1 MLCLD
6 CGAEMR
12 LVQVTE
18 DTTMFVSGYEH
29 HTWQCTG
36 CSTTERRMIF
46 TREKTPTPSVTIEQ
60 THVMRAKPVQ
70 TVPIE
75 PTSVQSAQTAPVETT
90 VQVKAS
96 QTKAVEKTQMPVQPA
111 IQTLPLR
118 TNAWV
123 KAVEKVHERETAQ
136 RKAADAAKRSA
147 EFKAFWD
154 NLLSVPSPSTSSE
167 RLSHQK
173 ADDLVR
179 SSAEPIASPAPTAPD
194 EPCRPEQRLRP
205 PRP

>member
-29 HTWQCTG
+29 HTWQCSG

-46 TREKTPTPSVTIEQ
+46 TREKTPTPSVTIEP
-60 THVMRAKPVQ
+60 THTMRAKPAQ

-75 PTSVQSAQTAPVETT
+75 PTSVQSAQAAPVETT
-90 VQVKAS
+90 VQDKAS
-96 QTKAVEKTQMPVQPA
+96 QTDAVETTQEVPVQPT

-118 TNAWV
+118 ANAWV
-123 KAVEKVHERETAQ
+123 KAVEKVHERQ
-136 RKAADAAKRSA
+136 KAADAAKRSA

-154 NLLSVPSPSTSSE
+154 NLLSDPSASTSSE
-167 RLSHQK
+167 RLSDQK

-179 SSAEPIASPAPTAPD
+179 SPAEPIASPAPTAPD

>member
-18 DTTMFVSGYEH
+18 DTTMLVSGYEH
-29 HTWQCTG
+29 HTWQCSG

-46 TREKTPTPSVTIEQ
+46 TREKTPTPSVTIEP
-60 THVMRAKPVQ
+60 THTMRAKPAQ

-75 PTSVQSAQTAPVETT
+75 PTSVQSAQAAPVETT
-90 VQVKAS
+90 VQDKAS
-96 QTKAVEKTQMPVQPA
+96 QTEAVETTQEVPVQPT

-118 TNAWV
+118 ANAWV
-123 KAVEKVHERETAQ
+123 KAVEKVRERETAQ

-147 EFKAFWD
+147 EFKVFWD

-179 SSAEPIASPAPTAPD
+179 SPAEPIASPAPNSTRRAMSPGTKA
-194 EPCRPEQRLRP
+194 
-205 PRP
+205 

>member
-46 TREKTPTPSVTIEQ
+46 TREKTPTPSVTIDP

-75 PTSVQSAQTAPVETT
+75 PTSVQSA
-90 VQVKAS
+90 
-96 QTKAVEKTQMPVQPA
+96 
-111 IQTLPLR
+111 
-118 TNAWV
+118 
-123 KAVEKVHERETAQ
+123 
-136 RKAADAAKRSA
+136 KR
-147 EFKAFWD
+147 
-154 NLLSVPSPSTSSE
+154 
-167 RLSHQK
+167 R
-173 ADDLVR
+173 R
-179 SSAEPIASPAPTAPD
+179 SKR
-194 EPCRPEQRLRP
+194 PCRSKRVKQRRSKRRRCPCNP
-205 PRP
+205 PSRRFHYGRMPG

>member
-1 MLCLD
+1 
-6 CGAEMR
+6 
-12 LVQVTE
+12 
-18 DTTMFVSGYEH
+18 MFVSGYEH
-29 HTWQCTG
+29 HTWQCSG

-46 TREKTPTPSVTIEQ
+46 TREKTPTPSVTIDP

-123 KAVEKVHERETAQ
+123 KAVEKVHERQ
-136 RKAADAAKRSA
+136 KAADAAKRSA

-179 SSAEPIASPAPTAPD
+179 SSAEPVASPAPTAPD
-194 EPCRPEQRLRP
+194 EPCRPEQRRRP